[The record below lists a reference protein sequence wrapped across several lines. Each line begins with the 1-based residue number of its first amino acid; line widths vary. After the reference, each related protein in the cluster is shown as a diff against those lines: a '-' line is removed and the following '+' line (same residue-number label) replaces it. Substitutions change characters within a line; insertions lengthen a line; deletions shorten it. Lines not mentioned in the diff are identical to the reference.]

1 MARQGVTAPPEQVAI
16 ALAARE
22 LGASHQAA
30 ADLAGVSEPSV
41 IRYEKGQSP
50 QALEPV
56 SPELVARV
64 KAQLFHL
71 FSKVGVDALTGLE
84 PKDWATQSPLQR
96 VTGAAI
102 ATDKIEV
109 ITGVGRLGGVVG
121 EPNALDEL
129 IERPGGREV
138 IGELLV
144 NMSRAL
150 SDLAARPAQQVET
163 IDVEAVSLPSQGA
176 VGDQGAQGG
185 LGGGGGMEG
194 GNLKGA
200 GGENQPD
207 DGNHTQ
213 QH

>member
-1 MARQGVTAPPEQVAI
+1 
-16 ALAARE
+16 
-22 LGASHQAA
+22 
-30 ADLAGVSEPSV
+30 
-41 IRYEKGQSP
+41 
-50 QALEPV
+50 
-56 SPELVARV
+56 
-64 KAQLFHL
+64 
-71 FSKVGVDALTGLE
+71 VGVDALTGLE

-109 ITGVGRLGGVVG
+109 ITGVGRFGGVAG

-150 SDLAARPAQQVET
+150 SDLAARPARQVET
-163 IDVEAVSLPSQGA
+163 IDVEAVSLPREGA
-176 VGDQGAQGG
+176 VGERESK
-185 LGGGGGMEG
+185 GGGGMEG
-194 GNLKGA
+194 EGRGR
-200 GGENQPD
+200 ENQPD